1 MLFNKSATRVGDTRD
16 QGLSPEYEQGNLS
29 FLTRCEE
36 DSDKLSAIFFLEIG
50 AS

>member
-1 MLFNKSATRVGDTRD
+1 MSDAVQQERD
-16 QGLSPEYEQGNLS
+16 ESGRHAWPEHEQGNLS
-29 FLTRCEE
+29 FLTGCEE